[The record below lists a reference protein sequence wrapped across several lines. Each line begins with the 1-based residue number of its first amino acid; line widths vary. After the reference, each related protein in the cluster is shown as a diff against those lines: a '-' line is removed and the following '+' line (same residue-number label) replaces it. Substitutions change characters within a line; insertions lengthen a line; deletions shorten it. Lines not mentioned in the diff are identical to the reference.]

1 MAAYTL
7 FGVSGSLVGLTDMA
21 LQVDISP
28 CDSTCVTNKVRIIQ
42 IWTALGSPG
51 TGGAWS
57 LEHNGQAKLNVP
69 QDTLLHF
76 AYTITQ
82 KPLSVGSLYV
92 NGALRNSLTSTTTT
106 GLAAFDRIVVGR
118 SGDLIR
124 GFVGALGDLRVYR
137 KALSLA
143 EMGLLYPYKM
153 YEYNCWCLFGPDQV
167 FQTPGTTQFTLPAN
181 VRYEIIVIGRGY
193 GGRGSLAAS
202 RGGGGGGAVEYS
214 LSTGTTPCTCIVF
227 TITVGVEGAGGVSSG
242 TILNRGVTVVQGND
256 GTSYTETGGGA
267 GATGLY
273 TDVVGGAGACGG
285 GGAKTG
291 GTAALGSR
299 RGNRGIAT
307 GAPTYAG
314 GGGGGMSIVSGN
326 VKEPKYVSDPMVSP
340 HNPFSAWGN
349 EPLLEVLEIPVSL
362 LIAVRRTQRRALLE
376 YESEQDVDVL
386 QDTDAVVK
394 EEQESVSRRSRRHS
408 LGELKRVLGN

>member
-1 MAAYTL
+1 
-7 FGVSGSLVGLTDMA
+7 
-21 LQVDISP
+21 
-28 CDSTCVTNKVRIIQ
+28 
-42 IWTALGSPG
+42 
-51 TGGAWS
+51 
-57 LEHNGQAKLNVP
+57 
-69 QDTLLHF
+69 
-76 AYTITQ
+76 
-82 KPLSVGSLYV
+82 VGSLYV

-106 GLAAFDRIVVGR
+106 RLAAFDRIVVGR

-153 YEYNCWCLFGPDQV
+153 YEYNCWCPFGPDQV